1 MTTSTITTFRGT
13 AAKMIAAS
21 LLLIVLAACSAP
33 DQSAI
38 VPLVAIS
45 EEQMNIAAYDNESI
59 TQRLDQLPVE
69 LMDVVASAGSWG
81 KLTSDMLNPILANLT
96 FISSSKNTLAYGYGT
111 ESTSMLSISDYSIF
125 TMAGDSGNCWAIK
138 ITDGTGEPTV
148 LRSTMFAPE
157 CRSDLYDNIEEHK
170 WSAPWPAPAV
180 PESSGSS
187 TTLP

>member
-1 MTTSTITTFRGT
+1 MTAPTITTFRGT
-13 AAKMIAAS
+13 AAKMIVAS
-21 LLLIVLAACSAP
+21 LLLIVLAACSAS

-38 VPLVAIS
+38 VPLVNIS

-59 TQRLDQLPVE
+59 TIRLDKLPLE
-69 LMDVVASAGSWG
+69 LVGAVTSAGSWG
-81 KLTSDMLNPILANLT
+81 NLTSDILNPIVSNLT

-111 ESTSMLSISDYSIF
+111 ESTSMLSTLDYSIF

-138 ITDGTGEPTV
+138 IADGEPTI

-157 CRSDLYDNIEEHK
+157 CRSDLYANAEEHN
-170 WSAPWPAPAV
+170 WSAAWPAPAV
-180 PESSGSS
+180 PESTGIS